1 MGKGGKG
8 EGMRRGGG
16 MGRKGGEIEEEGAGG
31 QGDNGGIRSV
41 QGGTGCV
48 LNMLQQEGEGGQ

>member
-1 MGKGGKG
+1 
-8 EGMRRGGG
+8 

-31 QGDNGGIRSV
+31 GGDTGGIRSV

-48 LNMLQQEGEGGQ
+48 LNMLQQEGEGRQWKGREEIIALL